1 MITSEPIGDWTW
13 DVTSD
18 EELRPF
24 QAAEAAVTVWNVLES
39 YGLAQPT
46 GRVSVSARSADEARD
61 VRVQAVGLPLA
72 QDPLS
77 PDTALSRAMTEVDSL
92 EGEFV
97 VGVRVECPGYWLES
111 GVRHRAEKLFAIQV
125 DIWKSS
131 LLVVTLHT
139 YADAWL
145 TMDTRGREQPD
156 IHAANAPRLAGALQG
171 ISRVFGVTPTPG
183 AMNRHATPSAEGF
196 EDPRIEGPAYTD
208 SWGTF
213 EVAERSR
220 LLRSRIPDSEDEYE
234 EITDHPVRYFTVRRE
249 GRTLVYVWASLGDD
263 AAGYEPRTAAGEE
276 AFRLGA
282 AWLLRLR
289 TAHGQGLAPLA
300 ALAWLAQSTPASQA
314 GEIVEDTPQDAPS
327 LDFLEELSGRY

>member
-13 DVTSD
+13 EVTTG
-18 EELRPF
+18 EELRPV

-46 GRVSVSARSADEARD
+46 GRVSVSARSVEEARD

-77 PDTALSRAMTEVDSL
+77 PDTALSHAMTEVDSL
-92 EGEFV
+92 EGGFV

-111 GVRHRAEKLFAIQV
+111 GARHRAEKLFAIQV

-131 LLVVTLHT
+131 LLVATLQT
-139 YADAWL
+139 YGDAWL

-156 IHAANAPRLAGALQG
+156 LHAVNAPRLAGALQG

-196 EDPRIEGPAYTD
+196 EDPRIEGLAYTD

-213 EVAERSR
+213 EIAERSR
-220 LLRSRIPDSEDEYE
+220 LLRSGIPDSEDEYE
-234 EITDHPVRYFTVRRE
+234 ESTDHPVRYFTVRRN
-249 GRTLVYVWASLGDD
+249 GRTLGYVWASLGDD

-289 TAHGQGLAPLA
+289 TAHRQGLTPLA
-300 ALAWLAQSTPASQA
+300 ALAWSAQSAPSSQA
-314 GEIVEDTPQDAPS
+314 GEIVEDTPQEAPS